1 MIVQRRTEES
11 GQFVQYRREN
21 AGPPTIYKQFLRD
34 EEFIDVKL
42 ASKYEPNLI
51 LKGHRIVLASSSKF
65 LHQKFKKNPNPRDVI
80 LVEVVEHKHLNYFIH
95 LLYEG
100 EITIPEPDLDGFQA
114 TLRALDVCFDSNEG
128 ERKTENNAGDITREE
143 QVSSSSLAN
152 YSPKPNTP
160 SKTSRSSSL
169 EPNESA
175 IEGTNSPV
183 ALHSSTPNISNLPPP
198 LHTAP
203 PPVATP
209 AHVASSVPSDVKPDM
224 KIFNAKVM
232 NEDFMSRVQGGSK
245 RLFIEEFP
253 DAIPQGGTQAGPSS
267 GNGGNN
273 GSSLPKKPRVIETP
287 RLPAISRSELG
298 KPVIGPMGLFWVEQN
313 NPKKKTKEELCQVNR
328 NINFKQILVTDD
340 RSKAYLGFET
350 DKHAKN
356 YVDNATLTNPDI
368 STHPK
373 VISNLPLQNLK
384 PPSPPIE
391 RKVLIENVPLDWPG
405 AQSIHRMLKK
415 NKIEY
420 KDVRFEIQ
428 KRHALVI
435 LFDQQNVDR
444 TLMIVHR
451 VGLNMSASIV

>member
-1 MIVQRRTEES
+1 MIVQRRIEGS

-21 AGPPTIYKQFLRD
+21 AGAPTIYKQFLRD

-51 LKGHRIVLASSSKF
+51 LKGHRIVLASTSKF

-114 TLRALDVCFDSNEG
+114 TLRALDVCFDTNEG
-128 ERKTENNAGDITREE
+128 ERKVDSSVGDITREE
-143 QVSSSSLAN
+143 PVSSSSLAN

-160 SKTSRSSSL
+160 NKTSRSSSI
-169 EPNESA
+169 EPNEPA
-175 IEGTNSPV
+175 IEGNILTAATNV
-183 ALHSSTPNISNLPPP
+183 
-198 LHTAP
+198 P
-203 PPVATP
+203 PPVINPTHMA
-209 AHVASSVPSDVKPDM
+209 SVPSDIKPDM
-224 KIFNAKVM
+224 KIFNTKVI
-232 NEDFMSRVQGGSK
+232 NEDFMSRVSKGGSK

-253 DAIPQGGTQAGPSS
+253 DATSEGGTSAGPPSTS
-267 GNGGNN
+267 D
-273 GSSLPKKPRVIETP
+273 STMPKKPRVIEPP

-298 KPVIGPMGLFWVEQN
+298 KPVVGPMGLFWVEQN
-313 NPKKKTKEELCQVNR
+313 NPTLKTKDELCQVNR

-356 YVDNATLTNPDI
+356 FVDNSCLTNPDAF
-368 STHPK
+368 THPK
-373 VISNLPLQNLK
+373 VIATLPLQNLR
-384 PPSPPIE
+384 PPPTPIE
-391 RKVLIENVPLDWPG
+391 RKVLIKNVPLDWPG
-405 AQSIHRMLKK
+405 VTSIHRMLKK

-420 KDVRFEIQ
+420 NQDVKFDVQ
-428 KRHALVI
+428 KRQALVS